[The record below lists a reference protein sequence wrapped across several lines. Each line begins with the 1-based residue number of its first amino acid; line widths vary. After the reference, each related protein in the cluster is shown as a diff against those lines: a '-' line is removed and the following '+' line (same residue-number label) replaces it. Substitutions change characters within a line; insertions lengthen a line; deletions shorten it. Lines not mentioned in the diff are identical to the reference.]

1 MYVRRTIMNSL
12 AMREREREKE
22 GKDYKSQPECKNTH
36 CLCDIKLILKKCS
49 HSFRCCDF
57 QNYGF

>member
-1 MYVRRTIMNSL
+1 MNSL